1 MFRCLKR
8 QKIQGTYFKISA
20 LYFKIYGLYFLRQ
33 AMCFFGGAQCAFKNR
48 FAKRKFQLS
57 SAISNRD
64 FLYATVAFVNFTPFS
79 RGDAF
84 ALLECLCEIAH

>member
-1 MFRCLKR
+1 MFRCLKM

-33 AMCFFGGAQCAFKNR
+33 AMCFFGGVQCDSKIALLNENFSFHR
-48 FAKRKFQLS
+48 QFQ
-57 SAISNRD
+57 
-64 FLYATVAFVNFTPFS
+64 TVIVFTQSWLLLIFTPFS

-84 ALLECLCEIAH
+84 ALFECLCEIAH